1 MRTHPA
7 FSSLFAMDKHN
18 DEFEF
23 ERWADLAR
31 DDPQG
36 FESARRKVLESL
48 IESAPPERKQRLSG
62 LQWQIDRERERAGTP
77 MAACLKL
84 SSMMWDKVLGA
95 GGLVEGLE
103 QLSGDRPVP
112 LAPREAAAVL
122 PFKRPPAEH

>member
-1 MRTHPA
+1 
-7 FSSLFAMDKHN
+7 MDKHD

-112 LAPREAAAVL
+112 AAPREAAAVL
-122 PFKRPPAEH
+122 PFKRPSAEH